1 MLSAHA
7 DADELIRWARGF
19 STPPKR
25 VFVVHGEPAA
35 ADRLRTHLDR
45 EFGWEA
51 TVPRM
56 NQLFDLEPR
65 RD

>member
-1 MLSAHA
+1 
-7 DADELIRWARGF
+7 
-19 STPPKR
+19 